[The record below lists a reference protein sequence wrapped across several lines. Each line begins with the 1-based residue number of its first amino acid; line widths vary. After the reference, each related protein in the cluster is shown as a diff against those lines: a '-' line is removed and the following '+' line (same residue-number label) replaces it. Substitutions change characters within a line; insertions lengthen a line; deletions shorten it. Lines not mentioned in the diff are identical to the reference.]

1 MAFVCSR
8 LGPVEATLA
17 RLGNILF
24 GGMCV
29 PFVCSPPLSLASVL
43 VVFYEACVGLFL
55 CIFCVFL
62 QLVGGFCGSAS
73 FLLCCFALCS
83 RVCVVFRG
91 VRVVCHLRCLF
102 FGDGFCQHGISVS
115 SRCMSTRGKRLSE
128 CLNIRSIDQCNISYL
143 LLL

>member
-29 PFVCSPPLSLASVL
+29 PFVCSPPPSLASVL

-55 CIFCVFL
+55 CLFCVFL
-62 QLVGGFCGSAS
+62 QLVGAALPLSCCVAS
-73 FLLCCFALCS
+73 LCAPVFVLFFV
-83 RVCVVFRG
+83 VCVSFV
-91 VRVVCHLRCLF
+91 
-102 FGDGFCQHGISVS
+102 I
-115 SRCMSTRGKRLSE
+115 
-128 CLNIRSIDQCNISYL
+128 
-143 LLL
+143 